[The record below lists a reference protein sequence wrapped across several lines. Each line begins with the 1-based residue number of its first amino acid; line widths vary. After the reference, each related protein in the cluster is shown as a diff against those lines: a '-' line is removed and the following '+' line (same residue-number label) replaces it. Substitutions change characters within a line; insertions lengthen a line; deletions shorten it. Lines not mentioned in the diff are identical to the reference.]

1 MLNNLILASA
11 SPRRKELLSIITDS
25 FTVIPSDVEEI
36 IPDNLDVYSVP
47 QYLSQLKARD
57 ISNKNPDSLVIGAD
71 TAVIIENE
79 ILGKPKTK
87 KHAYDMIMKLSGKTH
102 YVVTGCTL
110 ILGEKE
116 ISFSEKTA
124 VTFYQLSNAEI
135 EEYINTEEP
144 YDKAGG
150 YGIQGKG
157 SLLVEKISGDYFNV
171 VGLPVGKLNK
181 AIKEISG

>member
-1 MLNNLILASA
+1 MLNKIILASA
-11 SPRRKELLSIITDS
+11 SPRRKELLSVITDNFS
-25 FTVIPSDVEEI
+25 VKPSDIQEI

-47 QYLSQLKARD
+47 EYLSKLKASD
-57 ISNKNPDSLVIGAD
+57 VAATNPGYLVIGAD
-71 TAVIIENE
+71 TSVIIENE

-87 KHAYDMIMKLSGKTH
+87 TDAYNMIKKLSGKTH

-110 ILGEKE
+110 ILSDKVL
-116 ISFSEKTA
+116 SFSDKTA
-124 VTFYQLSNAEI
+124 VTFYPLAEAEI
-135 EEYINTEEP
+135 QEYINTDEP

-157 SLLVEKISGDYFNV
+157 SLLVEKIDGDYFNV
-171 VGLPVGKLNK
+171 VGLPIGKLNK